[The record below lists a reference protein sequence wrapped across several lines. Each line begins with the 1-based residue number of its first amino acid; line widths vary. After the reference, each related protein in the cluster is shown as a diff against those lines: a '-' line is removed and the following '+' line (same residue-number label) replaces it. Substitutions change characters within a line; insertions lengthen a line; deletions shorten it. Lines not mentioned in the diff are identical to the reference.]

1 MKAGYRFSDSEKEF
15 LSQIRKDINMVS
27 KSIDDLFDVIVGE
40 IKVYPT
46 NEELD
51 SIVEPLYK
59 FYFIKRQWKVTVSN

>member
-1 MKAGYRFSDSEKEF
+1 MLCRITLGLQA
-15 LSQIRKDINMVS
+15 
-27 KSIDDLFDVIVGE
+27 FDVIVGE

-59 FYFIKRQWKVTVSN
+59 FNFIKRQWKVTVSN